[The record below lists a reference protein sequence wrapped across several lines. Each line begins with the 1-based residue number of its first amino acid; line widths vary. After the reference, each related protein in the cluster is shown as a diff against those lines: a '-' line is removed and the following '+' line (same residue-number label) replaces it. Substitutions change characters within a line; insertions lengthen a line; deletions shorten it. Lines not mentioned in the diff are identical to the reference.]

1 MKVSFRRILY
11 YLWPQM
17 KRHWVAFSLIFISY
31 AVGIVFDNILKPL
44 VFKQVIDLFSSG
56 LGRDLILNQ
65 VMHLFLIICVILII
79 QNIGY
84 RIGDFT
90 TAGFESKVMKRL
102 YDFTFERLLKHSYS
116 FFSSNFSGSIIAKSR
131 RFVNQFETLIDIV
144 SFQIWFSFVTITSIL
159 VVLFLKLPVLAWAF
173 LGWSVVYV
181 FITSFFIKK
190 KIVYDMEEAS
200 ADSFVTARFSD
211 AITNV
216 FNIKI
221 FSSNKIEENNFKL
234 NTEDE
239 ENKRRRAW
247 YFGNYQNV
255 AQAGMMALLQIFVLF
270 LDIHFWYEGK
280 ITLGMFVLVQT
291 YMFSLFDVL
300 WNLGRSF
307 SRAMKA
313 MTDMQEVVDIF
324 DKPIDILDKVPPE
337 NLKIKEGHIVFENVS
352 FAYKNGN
359 PVLKN
364 FNLEIVPGERIGLVG
379 HSGAGKSTITKL
391 LLRFSDTQEGNIF
404 IDGQD
409 IKNITQNNLRS
420 VVSYVPQESI
430 LFHRTIRENIA
441 YGKPSATEEEIID
454 VAKKSFAHDFIT
466 KLPKGY
472 ETLVGERGIK
482 LSGGERQRVAIA
494 RAMLKDSPIIVLDEA
509 TSSLES
515 VSEEYIQ
522 KGFNQLM
529 EGKTTIVVAHRLSTI
544 SKMDRI
550 IVLENG
556 EIAEMGTHKEL
567 LEKSGVYANLWNH
580 QTGGFL
586 E

>member
-1 MKVSFRRILY
+1 
-11 YLWPQM
+11 M

-509 TSSLES
+509 TSSLDS

>member
-1 MKVSFRRILY
+1 LH

-17 KRHWVAFSLIFISY
+17 KKHWLSFSLIFIFY
-31 AVGIVFDNILKPL
+31 TIGIIFDNILKPL
-44 VFKQVIDLFSSG
+44 IFKAIIDLFSSG
-56 LGRDLILNQ
+56 LARDFILNQ
-65 VMHLFLIICVILII
+65 VLHLFLIVCVILVI

-84 RIGDFT
+84 RIGDFSV
-90 TAGFESKVMKRL
+90 AYFESKVMKRL
-102 YDFTFERLLKHSYS
+102 YDFTFAKLLQHSYN
-116 FFSSNFSGSIIAKSR
+116 FFSNNFSGSLIAKSR
-131 RFVNQFETLIDIV
+131 RFVNQFETLMDIV

-159 VVLFLKLPVLAWAF
+159 VVLFFKLPVLAWAF
-173 LGWSVVYV
+173 LAWSVVYV

-255 AQAGMMALLQIFVLF
+255 VQAGMMAILQIFVLF

-291 YMFSLFDVL
+291 YMFTLFDVL

-324 DKPIDILDKVPPE
+324 DKPIDIIDKVLPE
-337 NLKIKEGHIVFENVS
+337 NLKMKEGHIVFENVS

-359 PVLKN
+359 LVLKN

-420 VVSYVPQESI
+420 VISYVPQESI

-441 YGKPSATEEEIID
+441 YGRPSATVEEIEE
-454 VAKKSFAHDFIT
+454 VARKSFAHDFII
-466 KLPKGY
+466 KLPQGY
-472 ETLVGERGIK
+472 DTLVGERGIK

-494 RAMLKDSPIIVLDEA
+494 RAMLKNSPIIVLDEA
-509 TSSLES
+509 TSSLDS

-544 SKMDRI
+544 SKLDRI

-556 EIAEMGTHKEL
+556 EIVEMGTHKEL
-567 LEKSGVYANLWNH
+567 LEKDGVYANLWNH
-580 QTGGFL
+580 QTGGFMD
-586 E
+586 